1 MLLTTYRLRIGLL
14 LAVLSLLTIQ
24 VAPVQ
29 AAMLSNG
36 DLLQQSTAEA
46 GRQHLKNLLERRLL
60 QQQLLELGVDTNT
73 VAERVDRMTDA
84 EVAQINQRISELP
97 AAGSGALVAVLVV
110 FLVFVITD
118 MLGATDIFP
127 TIKPVK

>member
-1 MLLTTYRLRIGLL
+1 MLLTTYCQRIGFL

-36 DLLQQSTAEA
+36 DLLQQSTADA
-46 GRQHLKNLLERRLL
+46 GRQHLKNLLERQQV
-60 QQQLLELGVDTNT
+60 QQQLIELGVDTDT
-73 VAERVDRMTDA
+73 VTERVDRMTDA

-97 AAGSGALVAVLVV
+97 AAGSGVLVAVLVV